1 MRYVLPLA
9 AALAIWSGS
18 AQAQDPRVE
27 SKCVSSLGGLLLN
40 SLQYL
45 PGPNAPRQVR
55 RIDGRLISAPCQPP
69 FSEVRTPIVSI
80 RPSPQAV
87 RTGLVPPGAPTGV
100 QTRLFTDDS
109 GH

>member
-1 MRYVLPLA
+1 MGYVLPLA
-9 AALAIWSGS
+9 AALAIWFGS

-27 SKCVSSLGGLLLN
+27 SKCVDSLGGLLLN

-80 RPSPQAV
+80 RASPQAV
-87 RTGLVPPGAPTGV
+87 ETGLVPPRPPTGV
-100 QTRLFTDDS
+100 QTPFFPNAS

>member
-1 MRYVLPLA
+1 MGYVLPLA
-9 AALAIWSGS
+9 AALAIWFGS

-27 SKCVSSLGGLLLN
+27 SKCVDSLGGLLLN

-45 PGPNAPRQVR
+45 PGPNAPRRVR

-80 RPSPQAV
+80 RASPQAV
-87 RTGLVPPGAPTGV
+87 RTGLVPPGPPTGV
-100 QTRLFTDDS
+100 QTPFFPDIS